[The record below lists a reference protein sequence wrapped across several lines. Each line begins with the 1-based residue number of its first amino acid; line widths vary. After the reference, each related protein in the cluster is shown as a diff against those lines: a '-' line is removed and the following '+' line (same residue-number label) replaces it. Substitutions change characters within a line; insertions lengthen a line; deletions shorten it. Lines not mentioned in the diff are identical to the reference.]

1 MCLSLTLT
9 LTFTK
14 QSTLPGVR
22 NRGVRLTA
30 TEAAKL
36 RMTADGVQRI
46 LDTPTMMGGL
56 AMSDDDKSKLGQA
69 LVILRE
75 FSLRAD
81 GASGLKPVTLTAA
94 DSARLR
100 EATAMVKEVGDK
112 INGNR
117 SSATKKPRPKSLP
130 AQGMVSP

>member
-1 MCLSLTLT
+1 MVTLALTPT
-9 LTFTK
+9 LTK

-46 LDTPTMMGGL
+46 LDTPTITGGL
-56 AMSDDDKSKLGQA
+56 TMSNEDKSKLSQA

-81 GASGLKPVTLTAA
+81 EANGLKPVTLTAA
-94 DSARLR
+94 DSAR
-100 EATAMVKEVGDK
+100 
-112 INGNR
+112 
-117 SSATKKPRPKSLP
+117 
-130 AQGMVSP
+130 